1 MRTNQAIAEV
11 FFTAFKALKEN
22 DRAAFLE
29 RVIRD
34 AKLREDLIDV
44 ALIEEAKKMRG
55 KQVSAREYFAKRH
68 RTGQAA

>member
-1 MRTNQAIAEV
+1 MRTNQSIAEV

-22 DRAAFLE
+22 DRTAFLE

-55 KQVSAREYFAKRH
+55 KHVSTKEYFAKRH
-68 RTGQAA
+68 RKGQAA